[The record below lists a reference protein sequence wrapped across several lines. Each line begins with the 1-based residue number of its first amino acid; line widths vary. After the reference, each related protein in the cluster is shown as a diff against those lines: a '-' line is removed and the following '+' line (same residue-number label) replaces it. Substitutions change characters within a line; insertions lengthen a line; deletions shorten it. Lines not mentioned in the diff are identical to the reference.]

1 MSIKLYIILI
11 KIKEIL
17 KKNTKILF
25 IWTIAWVGTFA
36 ILTIGSNEL
45 WDSLTLTKIGLVINF
60 AVGIGMIIA
69 NKNLFNYYDELQRKI
84 HLEAMAL
91 TLGLTVVVG
100 ISYEFSFDSG
110 IINSEPETEYLIM
123 FIAISY
129 IVSVLL
135 NSRRYK

>member
-1 MSIKLYIILI
+1 MKQGH
-11 KIKEIL
+11 KEIL
-17 KKNTKILF
+17 KKNTKNLA
-25 IWTIAWVGTFA
+25 IWTVAWVGTLA

-100 ISYEFSFDSG
+100 ISYEVSFDFG
-110 IINSEPETEYLIM
+110 IINSEPETEYLIL
-123 FIAISY
+123 FISFSY
-129 IVSVLL
+129 IISVLL